1 MVQYTIRRIRGRIQA
16 KLTAVSQ
23 NSNAKL
29 VYTTDGTAPT
39 AKSKQVASGS
49 TINIDETCTLKVG
62 LLSNGT
68 VTGIRTYNY
77 TIKHSSHI
85 PSPYMLMPNR

>member
-1 MVQYTIRRIRGRIQA
+1 MICKMCIRDRFKA

-29 VYTTDGTAPT
+29 VYTTDGTDPT
-39 AKSKQVASGS
+39 AKSKQVATGN
-49 TINIDETCTLKVG
+49 TINIDEICTLKVG

-68 VTGIRTYNY
+68 VTGIRTYN
-77 TIKHSSHI
+77 
-85 PSPYMLMPNR
+85 